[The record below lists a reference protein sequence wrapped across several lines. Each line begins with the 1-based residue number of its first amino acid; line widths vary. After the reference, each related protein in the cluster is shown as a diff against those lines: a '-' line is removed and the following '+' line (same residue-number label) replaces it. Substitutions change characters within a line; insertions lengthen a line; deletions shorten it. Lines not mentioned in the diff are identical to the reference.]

1 MAKADKASMAT
12 SEKEAAKHGMEL
24 PYIPNSEKPSWKGR
38 KEEVWLDDENS
49 KINPA
54 YLIEERDRIIDFSD
68 QHFNY
73 YGFRWPMEADMLKG
87 CVEQAKHFGIDLASF
102 APETLSLKDIK
113 DFDQLMEASQETLEV
128 LINRINDGHER
139 AIRLLDEAKKKRWVD
154 TLQRILEVRRLCSE
168 KDHPTLDPKSREGEA
183 WRYIH
188 TLRFMMYV
196 GRSDITGE
204 YGFIQLPNHLILAD
218 LVKEIAFEYKND
230 AGIQGVMI
238 VIPPRHGKSW
248 YMIFDE
254 ILSICLEPDENG
266 AIVHNSEDMAA
277 SRLKVIK
284 EHFNDQMP
292 QGRRRRALF
301 PKVEMDWAINN
312 SQTMVLK
319 NRKVMAMEGNC
330 NSYGLHG
337 KRLGVTI
344 HRLRGDDII
353 DQKECREA
361 TTRQRTNETF
371 TKVWMSRLTS
381 KRAFFFIIGTRW
393 HDDDILGK
401 MVRMLRAG
409 QTNFAYLSIPAGG
422 PDEGFAPIWPEAGYD
437 EKFLERWYHS
447 LGPNDYACVFQNDP
461 DTKSARKI
469 SKLWFYEKEWW
480 DDPMNAPDQVKNFL
494 ARGTYCLSVDPAG
507 TEARRS
513 NKAGMTYCVHGP
525 MEVTLPSGLIVEKY
539 ALWFLKNWD
548 ISASQYTITELIS
561 EFYNSRRRPDGRSE
575 VDRIVIETTG
585 GFHATTEMLV
595 NVKGIPE
602 EVVYKRAP
610 GRGNKID
617 RFLQY
622 SALIESG
629 KVMFPGIFS
638 RGLSEGAELELTMD
652 PEWSEAANQML
663 RAGTVSDLNLLDCI
677 SQQLAEVSHLFMEDV
692 VHEHPDIY
700 AQRQAFER
708 RMREGK
714 ASRYEEKLRG
724 RSKDAWKRRRGST
737 LGFLRHSQ
745 ARDMG

>member
-1 MAKADKASMAT
+1 MAKSDKASMAT
-12 SEKEAAKHGMEL
+12 SEREAAKHGMEL
-24 PYIPNSEKPSWKGR
+24 PYIPNSERPSWKGR
-38 KEEVWLDDENS
+38 KEEVWLDDENT

-87 CVEQAKHFGIDLASF
+87 CVEQAKHFGIDLASY

-154 TLQRILEVRRLCSE
+154 TLSQILAARRLCSE

-218 LVKEIAFEYKND
+218 LVKEIAFEYKNE

-301 PKVEMDWAINN
+301 PKVVMDWNVNN

-422 PDEGFAPIWPEAGYD
+422 PEENFAPIWPEAGYD
-437 EKFLERWYHS
+437 ERFLERWYHS

-480 DDPMNAPDQVKNFL
+480 EDISSAPDHIKNFF
-494 ARGTYCLSVDPAG
+494 ARGQYCLSVDPAG

-525 MEVTLPSGLIVEKY
+525 MEVTLPSGLIVEQHT
-539 ALWFLKNWD
+539 LWFLQNWD

-561 EFYNSRRRPDGRSE
+561 EFYQSRRRADGRSE

-595 NVKGIPE
+595 NVKGIPD

-677 SQQLAEVSHLFMEDV
+677 SQQLADVSHLFLEDM
-692 VHEHPDIY
+692 VHEHPEIS
-700 AQRQAFER
+700 QRR
-708 RMREGK
+708 RAYEATLRQDK
-714 ASRYEEKLRG
+714 IARYESKLNGESRNN
-724 RSKDAWKRRRGST
+724 WKRRRGST
-737 LGFLRHSQ
+737 IGFLRQSNT
-745 ARDMG
+745 RFMG